1 LLVDKPVG
9 PTSHDIVAVVRRAAA
24 TRRVGHAGTLDP
36 FASGLLAVLVGRA
49 TRLAPFLV
57 GLPKTYTGTI
67 RLGAVTDTDDREGTV
82 LREDPSW
89 QDVTGPALAAGL
101 AALTGRVRQR
111 PPDYSA
117 KKVAGTPAYRRAR
130 RGHPVTLAPQ
140 EVEVHR
146 FVCTGR
152 DGPDVHFEAEVSS
165 GTYIRALA
173 RDLGESLGCGA
184 HLAALRRTAIGPF
197 VEADAVPAS
206 ALEPPLPLR
215 PARDAVPHLPAR
227 SLTADEAAAVRHG
240 GAVALAADAP
250 AGPTALLVDG
260 HLLAIALPQGDLLRP
275 RVVLDA

>member
-1 LLVDKPVG
+1 VDKPVG
-9 PTSHDIVAVVRRAAA
+9 PTSHDIVAAVRRAAA

-82 LREDPSW
+82 LREDESW
-89 QDVTGPALAAGL
+89 RDLTEPALAAGM
-101 AALTGRVRQR
+101 AALTGRVQQR

-130 RGHPVTLAPQ
+130 RGLVVALAPQ

-146 FVCTGR
+146 FVCTR
-152 DGPDVHFEAEVSS
+152 RAGPDVHFEAEVSS

-215 PARDAVPHLPAR
+215 PAHDAVAHLAAR
-227 SLTADEAAAVRHG
+227 SLTPEEAATVRHG

-260 HLLAIALPQGDLLRP
+260 HLLAIALPQGELLRP